1 MRATHAIDAAA
12 RLRIEAAVVE
22 AERHTAGEIVVV
34 VVGTCDEYGSAG
46 WRLGVAAAV
55 ASFLAVHQFAPAATW
70 WELLGA
76 QALGLVAGHV
86 VARIDAVRRRLIPH
100 TLAER
105 RVAERAR
112 RCFAERGLT
121 RTRGRTGILI
131 FVALL
136 ERRVVVLADEGIH
149 ATLDP
154 DESWEQVVARALDG
168 LRAGRAG
175 EGIEAAVR
183 RCGEI
188 LARHVPA
195 PARNLDELPDAVVLE
210 D

>member
-1 MRATHAIDAAA
+1 
-12 RLRIEAAVVE
+12 VVL
-22 AERHTAGEIVVV
+22 
-34 VVGTCDEYGSAG
+34 VGACDEYGSAG